1 MLLSFLLL
9 FCYKTKINSPLM
21 QGKKLYFK
29 AKYIVNFSNKTVG
42 FISKVILCSFEV
54 NLRVGS
60 S

>member
-1 MLLSFLLL
+1 M
-9 FCYKTKINSPLM
+9 NSPLM

-29 AKYIVNFSNKTVG
+29 VKYLVNVDNKTVV
-42 FISKVILCSFEV
+42 FILKVILCSFET